1 MVHFPEINAFN
12 FIDDWTSLS
21 FTQELRDAS
30 SDSADGQ
37 VTHPSVIGIR
47 DNLSFAG
54 KFKQY
59 SSGLPMNTIQ
69 LRVSL
74 YLN

>member
-37 VTHPSVIGIR
+37 VTYPSVVGIR

-59 SSGLPMNTIQ
+59 SSCVPMNTIQ